1 MDGRPSFRK
10 EGGQNPAYRST
21 HHPPTTTER
30 RIVLHLPYRELPV
43 ADIGTPDTR
52 SPLRYLVWIARQQKL
67 TLVLNAL
74 FAIGWMVSQ
83 ALIWA
88 CVGAAIDKGVIDK
101 NEGELFLWVGV
112 VMALGLFQAV
122 CGAMRHQMAV
132 TNWMNAAYKTVQVI
146 GHHVAKTG
154 TAVTDVIPAGD
165 VVNTVASDAMR
176 IGGAYDV
183 VARFAG
189 AIAAWIFVSVIL
201 ISTSA
206 ELGLIVLIGVPVL
219 ASLTTPLMRPLH
231 TTQAA
236 QREAAGRLAALGS
249 DTVAGL
255 RILRGVGGED
265 VFLNNYRRQSNL
277 VRLAGNRIASPQAG
291 LESGQVLLPAILT
304 AVVTYLGAQ
313 DVMHG
318 TLQPGQLVAFFGY
331 ATFLTTPLRTAIEY
345 VISTTRAYVGAGR
358 VLRILNIDPLV
369 TEPESPLPWPAHV
382 ERLDDE
388 TSGVSLVRGQLVAV
402 VTESPEEATALAD
415 RLGRFVDDVQGVHL
429 NGTPLA
435 LFSVRDTRANII
447 VSEIEPRLFSGELR
461 YELVPHG
468 DVSNATIMPALEATS
483 SLDILDALE
492 DGLDTLVEERG
503 RGFSGGQRQ
512 RLSLVRAILTEA
524 DVLILVEPTSAV
536 DTHTEGRIA
545 ARLRKVR
552 GSHTTLV
559 ATTSPLMLEMMDLVY
574 LMVDGRAVES
584 GTHRELIANSALYR
598 QTVLRED
605 S

>member
-122 CGAMRHQMAV
+122 CGALRHQMAV

>member
-1 MDGRPSFRK
+1 
-10 EGGQNPAYRST
+10 
-21 HHPPTTTER
+21 
-30 RIVLHLPYRELPV
+30 VLHLPYRELPV
-43 ADIGTPDTR
+43 ADSGTPDTR
-52 SPLRYLVWIARQQKL
+52 SPLRYLIWIARQQKL
-67 TLVLNAL
+67 TLFLNAL
-74 FAIGWMVSQ
+74 FGIGWMVSQ

-88 CVGAAIDKGVIDK
+88 CVGAAIDHGVIGK
-101 NEGELFLWVGV
+101 SEHELFLWVGV

-122 CGAMRHQMAV
+122 CGALRHQMAV
-132 TNWMNAAYKTVQVI
+132 TNWMKAAYKTVQVI

-154 TAVTDVIPAGD
+154 TAVTDVIPSGD

-183 VARFAG
+183 LARFVG
-189 AIAAWIFVSVIL
+189 AIAAWIVVSVIL
-201 ISTSA
+201 ISSSV

-231 TTQAA
+231 ATQAA

-255 RILRGVGGED
+255 RILRGVGGEE
-265 VFLNNYRRQSNL
+265 VFLHNYRQQSNL

-358 VLRILNIDPLV
+358 VLRILNTDPLV
-369 TEPESPLPWPAHV
+369 SEPEAPLLWPAHV
-382 ERLDDE
+382 ERLDDKQ
-388 TSGVSLVRGQLVAV
+388 SGVSLVRGQLVAV

-415 RLGRFVDDVQGVHL
+415 RLGRFVDDVRGVRV
-429 NGTPLA
+429 NGTPLE

-492 DGLDTLVEERG
+492 EGLDTHVEERG

-512 RLSLVRAILTEA
+512 RLSLVRAILTDA
-524 DVLILVEPTSAV
+524 DVLILIEPTSAV

-545 ARLRKVR
+545 ARLRNVR
-552 GSHTTLV
+552 GAHTTLV

-574 LMVDGRAVES
+574 FVVNGVAVDH
-584 GTHRELIANSALYR
+584 GTHRELIATSAPYR
-598 QTVLRED
+598 QVVLRED
-605 S
+605 T